1 MNTSID
7 LQYGFR
13 NVNTVKFCKA
23 TSLVAPGG
31 GASPAIFH
39 KMFLHMVGHLSV
51 FVRYSEPIPTYIPG
65 WGEGGGG
72 SGFTLTDA

>member
-13 NVNTVKFCKA
+13 NFAKENLYKA

-39 KMFLHMVGHLSV
+39 KMFLTLFRTNPHL
-51 FVRYSEPIPTYIPG
+51 YPG
-65 WGEGGGG
+65 VGGGG
-72 SGFTLTDA
+72 SGFTLTGALLPKIIW

>member
-7 LQYGFR
+7 LQYRFR
-13 NVNTVKFCKA
+13 NLYKA

-51 FVRYSEPIPTYIPG
+51 FVHYSEPIPTYIPG
-65 WGEGGGG
+65 WGGGGG
-72 SGFTLTDA
+72 VGVYFDGFY

>member
-1 MNTSID
+1 MEN
-7 LQYGFR
+7 LY
-13 NVNTVKFCKA
+13 KA

-51 FVRYSEPIPTYIPG
+51 FVRYSEPMPTYIPG
-65 WGEGGGG
+65 WGG
-72 SGFTLTDA
+72 SGFTLTGALVA

>member
-1 MNTSID
+1 MNEDGSLFWFISVEN
-7 LQYGFR
+7 LY
-13 NVNTVKFCKA
+13 KA

-51 FVRYSEPIPTYIPG
+51 FVRYLEPIPTYIPG
-65 WGEGGGG
+65 WGGGGG
-72 SGFTLTDA
+72 RGLL